1 MQAPASPPLPLR
13 MPLSLLS
20 PHGRRGRLLIF
31 TYHRVLA
38 QPDPLLPD
46 EADAASFA
54 AHMDWVREFCNVLP
68 LPEAVRRLRDGSLP
82 SRATCITF
90 DDGYANNYEV
100 ARPILLQRGVTA
112 TVFIAVDAVERGI
125 MWNDLVIESVR
136 QAGGRLDAAHL
147 AAIGYRGA
155 ALSPGSAAES
165 VNRAL
170 DALKY
175 RPMRQRWE
183 AAAELYRQVAQRE
196 PPRLMMTPDTVR
208 AFGRDGFDIGAHTVN
223 HPILAT
229 QTEDEAR
236 FEVRASRD
244 WVAQVTG
251 SAPVSF
257 AYPNGRPGRD
267 YDDSHARMVRD
278 AGYELAVTT
287 AWGCASG
294 RSDVFQLPR
303 VAFWDRTR
311 RPFWARLVQTYARSY
326 LPRAA

>member
-1 MQAPASPPLPLR
+1 

-38 QPDPLLPD
+38 RPDPLLPD

-68 LPEAVRRLRDGSLP
+68 LPEAVRRLRDGTLP
-82 SRATCITF
+82 ARATCITF
-90 DDGYANNYEV
+90 DDGYANNYDI
-100 ARPILLQRGVTA
+100 ARPILLQRGLTA

-136 QAGGRLDAAHL
+136 QAGGQLEAHHWT
-147 AAIGYRGA
+147 AIGISGPAGTA
-155 ALSPGSAAES
+155 ASPAEC

-175 RPMRQRWE
+175 RPLGERWE
-183 AAAELYRQVAQRE
+183 AAAELYRRVAQRD
-196 PPRLMMTPDTVR
+196 PPRLMMTPETVA

-223 HPILAT
+223 HPILAM
-229 QTEDEAR
+229 QAADVAR
-236 FEVRASRD
+236 FEIQASRD

-251 SAPVSF
+251 SAPLSF

-267 YDDSHARMVRD
+267 YDDSHARMVRE
-278 AGYELAVTT
+278 AGYELAVST
-287 AWGCASG
+287 AWGCTNR

-303 VAFWDRTR
+303 VAFWDRSR
-311 RPFWARLVQTYARSY
+311 RPFWARLVHTYARSY
-326 LPRAA
+326 LQRAA

>member
-1 MQAPASPPLPLR
+1 MPLR

-20 PHGRRGRLLIF
+20 PTGPRGRLLIF

-38 QPDPLLPD
+38 QPDPLLRD
-46 EADAASFA
+46 EADASSFA

-68 LPEAVRRLRDGSLP
+68 LPEAVRRLRAGSLP

-90 DDGYANNYEV
+90 DDGYANNYDV
-100 ARPILLQRGVTA
+100 ARPILLQRGLTA

-136 QAGGRLDAAHL
+136 RAGGQLDAQHL
-147 AAIGYRGA
+147 AAIGADA
-155 ALSPGSAAES
+155 AAASTGSAAES

-175 RPMRQRWE
+175 RPMRERWE
-183 AAAELYRQVAQRE
+183 AAAELYRRVAQRE
-196 PPRLMMTPDTVR
+196 PPRLMMTSDTVR
-208 AFGRDGFDIGAHTVN
+208 AFATDGFDIGAHTVN
-223 HPILAT
+223 HPILAK
-229 QTEDEAR
+229 QTPDEAR
-236 FEVRASRD
+236 FEIRASRD
-244 WVAQVTG
+244 WGAQVTG
-251 SAPVSF
+251 AAPVSF

-278 AGYELAVTT
+278 AGYELAVST
-287 AWGCASG
+287 AWGCASRG
-294 RSDVFQLPR
+294 SDVFQLPR
-303 VAFWDRTR
+303 VAFWDRAR

-326 LPRAA
+326 LQSAA